1 MNVDKHI
8 AEITRL
14 RRAAD
19 ALPDDVPQALI
30 QKIDLLAK
38 CLTYIGRL
46 SSYLDGEYKRIYAKR
61 KHEQALAEVR
71 SKPPRQ
77 ANAEIAVAPLR
88 LEEAKAYEM
97 MHRWRN
103 AFESTQEE
111 IHALKLRM
119 RIDFADGSLT
129 GGFGDEKQVRDS
141 RRNDGYIHSA

>member
-1 MNVDKHI
+1 MDIDKHLK
-8 AEITRL
+8 EITRL
-14 RRAAD
+14 RREAD
-19 ALPDDVPQALI
+19 ALVDDNPHGLMT
-30 QKIDLLAK
+30 KIDLLAR

-61 KHEQALAEVR
+61 KHEQALAEIH

-103 AFESTQEE
+103 AFEATQEE

-119 RIDFADGSLT
+119 RIDFADGGSNVYVSPSPQAQAQT
-129 GGFGDEKQVRDS
+129 RQ
-141 RRNDGYIHSA
+141 